1 MLAIIL
7 GSLSVFIRNAYQE
20 ADWTIFFSLLDCF
33 ERCHASGDTQ
43 EFLTPWRLA
52 GDASFA
58 GLRMITEPATAER
71 RIDRLRFVS
80 GVYKMA

>member
-7 GSLSVFIRNAYQE
+7 GSFASIHANAYRE

-43 EFLTPWRLA
+43 EFLTP
-52 GDASFA
+52 G
-58 GLRMITEPATAER
+58 G
-71 RIDRLRFVS
+71 
-80 GVYKMA
+80 